1 MKKISL
7 YVLLFGIGYI
17 FYSAL
22 VIINYASKSN
32 NDSSDIAIVLGNAII
47 GDQPSPVFRERIE
60 HGITL
65 YKKGTVKQLI
75 FTGGVGKGEILTEA
89 EVAQAY
95 AIKSGVKSTD
105 IFTERNSTITYENL
119 IEAKKIIDQNNMNS
133 ILIVS
138 DPLHMKRA
146 MSMAT
151 DIGLN
156 AKPAPT
162 PTSQYKTWSAKF
174 WFLMKE
180 ISFYNYYLLYKVFM
194 SF

>member
-180 ISFYNYYLLYKVFM
+180 ISFYNYYLFYKVLM

>member
-7 YVLLFGIGYI
+7 YIILFCAGYI

-65 YKKGTVKQLI
+65 YKKGIVKQLI

-180 ISFYNYYLLYKVFM
+180 ISFYNYYLFYKVLM

>member
-7 YVLLFGIGYI
+7 YIILFCAGYI

>member
-47 GDQPSPVFRERIE
+47 GDQPSLVFRERIE

-65 YKKGTVKQLI
+65 YKKGIVKQLI

-89 EVAQAY
+89 EVAQVY
-95 AIKSGVKSTD
+95 AIKSGVKSID
-105 IFTERNSTITYENL
+105 IFTERSSTITYENL

-162 PTSQYKTWSAKF
+162 STSQYKTWSAKF

-180 ISFYNYYLLYKVFM
+180 ISFYNYYLFYKVFM

>member
-180 ISFYNYYLLYKVFM
+180 ISFYNYYLFYRVFM
-194 SF
+194 FF